1 MKKRLLAITLV
12 LGLLSGTGVF
22 AAETLYDS
30 VEENIITKGVTE
42 KHIRRLTTDGWQN
55 IFVTEIDLN
64 TEYIDVISLISDEGL
79 NLRTNVL
86 NLALQNNAL
95 AAVNSDFFQT
105 SGSYPTKAT
114 PMGTIVIDGRL
125 ASTPARGSAMATAA
139 VSNDKVASFGYWE
152 QYLTITAP
160 DGAGDQIYHV
170 NKYFDEGGLVMYTRD
185 FGNNAPGYALTD
197 CEMMVRNGVVTAI
210 TEKAQGSWIPDDGY
224 VIAST
229 TDKNRFLQEHFQVG
243 DPVKIDTWLSNP
255 AENYKMAMGG
265 GTLLVKDGVEAKF
278 THTAGLGG
286 NNPRTAMGASADGKK
301 VYLVAVDGRQK
312 GGKGL
317 TLSGMASLMM
327 ELGCYNAINFDGGGS
342 TTYVSKAYDE
352 DALTLKNDVSDGSMR
367 KVTDGVG
374 VVSSAPMDL
383 PVSRLEVSFDD
394 AGAFV
399 GIPLEIRVQGLDD
412 YYRIQELD
420 PALFSITCDESSG
433 NRIEGNTFIA
443 AVPGTAEI
451 TVSYGELS
459 QTAVVPVSSAPVL
472 LQADPAIFQ
481 AENGAVIQPKI
492 YGVSEN
498 GKKTQLPL
506 SSLFVEGNGGVLT
519 AVNGTITVNDSTP
532 KAYRISYGDIY
543 TYIGINTDQGLYNMV
558 YEDPMMTSPAQ
569 DGAKIAVFGQT
580 AHSTLFQSI
589 SAQKMSEDSY
599 GQHALEAYI
608 GSYNDYILSHRPA
621 TTNVYNGLGYWATS
635 MNNSLFIQFNNDKGG
650 IKAGGNTQWSQLGAQ
665 LENVLEKNVFLFMDK
680 NPEIAFSDS
689 IEKEVFFKMIQDKL
703 VDKGKDVFIF
713 FDDTQNTVSAKD
725 GVRYFGLSGV
735 KNLHAD
741 NIHTINGFYYLQFN
755 ITQDGTV
762 TYEKIRPYMGV
773 VTR

>member
-1 MKKRLLAITLV
+1 MKKRLTALLLA
-12 LGLLSGTGVF
+12 LGLLGSTSVF

-30 VEENIITKGVTE
+30 VDESIITKGVTE

-95 AAVNSDFFQT
+95 AAINSDFFQT

-125 ASTPARGSAMATAA
+125 ASTPARGNAMATAA
-139 VSNDKVASFGYWE
+139 VSNDKTASFGYWE

-160 DGAGDQIYHV
+160 DGEGDQIYHV
-170 NKYFDEGGLVMYTRD
+170 NKYFDEGGLVMYTPD

-197 CEMMVRNGVVTAI
+197 CEMIVRDGIVTSI

-229 TDKNRFLQEHFQVG
+229 TDQNRFLQDHFQVG

-317 TLSGMASLMM
+317 TLSGMASLMI

-352 DALTLKNDVSDGSMR
+352 ESLTLKNDVSDGSMR
-367 KVTDGVG
+367 KVADGVG
-374 VVSSAPMDL
+374 VISSAPEEM

-399 GIPLEIRVQGLDD
+399 GIPLEIRYQGLDD
-412 YYRIQELD
+412 YYRIQELN
-420 PALFSITCDESSG
+420 PELFSITCDESSG
-433 NRIEGNTFIA
+433 NRIEGNMFLA
-443 AVPGTAEI
+443 AAPGTAEV
-451 TVSYGELS
+451 TVVYGDLS
-459 QTAVVPVSSAPVL
+459 QTVSIPVSDVPVML
-472 LQADPAIFQ
+472 LAEPAIFNV
-481 AENGAVIQPKI
+481 ENSAVIRPNI
-492 YGVSEN
+492 CGVSGD
-498 GKKTQLPL
+498 GKKTQIPL
-506 SSLFVEGNGGVLT
+506 SSLHVEGDGGALT
-519 AVNGTITVNDSTP
+519 VANGTITVNNNTP
-532 KAYRISYGDIY
+532 KAYRVSYGDIY
-543 TYIGINTDQGLYNMV
+543 TYIGINTDQGLYNMK
-558 YEDPMMTSPAQ
+558 YEDPLMNAPAQ
-569 DGAKIAVFGQT
+569 EGAKVAVFGQT
-580 AHSTLFQSI
+580 AHGTLFQSL
-589 SAQKMSEDSY
+589 SSERAANISY
-599 GQHALEAYI
+599 GQNTLEAYVGAI
-608 GSYNDYILSHRPA
+608 DDDILSHRPA
-621 TTNVYNGLGYWATS
+621 STNVYNGLGYWATS

-665 LENVLEKNVFLFMDK
+665 LDNVLEKNVFLFMDK
-680 NPEIAFSDS
+680 NPETAFSDS
-689 IEKEVFFKMIQDKL
+689 IEKEVFDKMLQDKL
-703 VDKGKDVFIF
+703 VKKGKNVFLF
-713 FDDTQNTVSAKD
+713 FDDAQNTITAKD
-725 GVRYFGLSGV
+725 GIRYFGLSGV
-735 KNLHAD
+735 KNLQAH
-741 NIHTINGFYYLQFN
+741 NIHTINGFHYLQFN
-755 ITQDGTV
+755 ITQDGIV
-762 TYEKIRPYMGV
+762 TYEKVYPYLGV

>member
-1 MKKRLLAITLV
+1 MKKRITALLLA
-12 LGLLSGTGVF
+12 LGMLGSTSVF

-30 VEENIITKGVTE
+30 VDENIITKGVTE

-64 TEYIDVISLISDEGL
+64 TEYVDVISLISDEGL

-95 AAVNSDFFQT
+95 AAINSDFFQT

-125 ASTPARGSAMATAA
+125 ASTPARGNAMATAA
-139 VSNDKVASFGYWE
+139 VSNDKTASFGYWE

-160 DGAGDQIYHV
+160 DGEGDQIYHV
-170 NKYFDEGGLVMYTRD
+170 NKYFDEGGLVMYTPD

-197 CEMMVRNGVVTAI
+197 CEMMVRDGVVTAI

-229 TDKNRFLQEHFQVG
+229 TDQNRFLQDHFQVG

-301 VYLVAVDGRQK
+301 VYLVTVDGRQK

-317 TLSGMASLMM
+317 TLSGMASLMI

-352 DALTLKNDVSDGSMR
+352 AALTLKNDVSDGSMR
-367 KVTDGVG
+367 KVSDGVG
-374 VVSSAPMDL
+374 VVSTAPMDL

-399 GIPLEIRVQGLDD
+399 GIPMEIRFRGLDD
-412 YYRIQELD
+412 YYRVQELT
-420 PALFSITCDESSG
+420 PELFSITCDESTG
-433 NRIEGNTFIA
+433 NRIEGNMFIA
-443 AVPGTAEI
+443 AAPGQAEI
-451 TVSYGELS
+451 TVSYGEVT
-459 QTAVVPVSSAPVL
+459 QTVTVPVHEAPVL
-472 LQADPAIFQ
+472 LQAEPALFTVDS
-481 AENGAVIQPKI
+481 GAAIAPKI
-492 YGVSEN
+492 YGVSGD
-498 GKKTQLPL
+498 GKKTQIPL
-506 SSLFVEGNGGVLT
+506 SSLYVEGDSGALT
-519 AVNGTITVNDSTP
+519 AVNGTIAVNDSTP

-543 TYIGINTDQGLYNMV
+543 TYIGINTDQGLYNMT
-558 YEDPMMTSPAQ
+558 YEDPLMTAPTQ
-569 DGAKIAVFGQT
+569 EGAKVAVFGQT
-580 AHSTLFQSI
+580 AHDTLFQSL
-589 SAQKMSEDSY
+589 SADKAANMSY
-599 GQHALEAYI
+599 GQNALEAYI
-608 GSYNDYILSHRPA
+608 GAYDDYILSHRPA
-621 TTNVYNGLGYWATS
+621 NTNVYNGLGYWAES
-635 MNNSLFIQFNNDKGG
+635 MNNTLFIQFNNDKGG

-680 NPEIAFSDS
+680 NPEVAFSDS

-713 FDDTQNTVSAKD
+713 FDDTQNSITAKD
-725 GVRYFGLSGV
+725 GIRYFGLSGV
-735 KNLHAD
+735 KNLQAR

-762 TYEKIRPYMGV
+762 TYEKIKPYEGV